1 MKSLNEMINEAR
13 QVEYR
18 VALTGCLDRES
29 MKSLY
34 EAIKESLLDAE
45 DTDYTPYLVAKAWA
59 NEYMEGKNYEVS
71 KDGTIT
77 SLHPLTSSHIHCNR
91 ER

>member
-29 MKSLY
+29 IPISVSILVDKVDQ
-34 EAIKESLLDAE
+34 KWFESYLEEERDNLFAHAE
-45 DTDYTPYLVAKAWA
+45 GGNV
-59 NEYMEGKNYEVS
+59 EY
-71 KDGTIT
+71 
-77 SLHPLTSSHIHCNR
+77 
-91 ER
+91 